1 MSFKDANP
9 DNRSNNFLYKD
20 DTSKFVL
27 VSSKDDSSILSIFH
41 LLLATDVDPNYGVLS
56 FKRSYFNF
64 RVTIFRKDAV
74 THIVPSSFKRYYPY
88 FGIWSLREILPQ
100 NMRFYLWKM
109 LPFVLMYYWL
119 LKSPRLVK
127 AHVK

>member
-1 MSFKDANP
+1 M
-9 DNRSNNFLYKD
+9 YKD

-41 LLLATDVDPNYGVLS
+41 LLSATDVDPNYGVLS

-74 THIVPSSFKRYYPY
+74 THIVPSSFKRYYPI
-88 FGIWSLREILPQ
+88 FWSMIFKRDFTQEYAFLSLEDAAL
-100 NMRFYLWKM
+100 
-109 LPFVLMYYWL
+109 
-119 LKSPRLVK
+119 
-127 AHVK
+127 